1 MNNMENQPILSFQHP
16 SLSMLDLSMN
26 HISDWKMLQTLAS
39 VESLHSLLLYSNP
52 LITSSLTF
60 DFPYIHCLDINSIEI
75 ENRDQLE
82 ALLSHF
88 PSLIELEIRKN
99 PFYSQSPSVREVYFV
114 FSFSLGTYCIIP
126 SVKETQLYCYFR
138 H

>member
-60 DFPYIHCLDINSIEI
+60 DFPYIHCLDINAIEI

-82 ALLSHF
+82 ALLVHF

-99 PFYSQSPSVREVYFV
+99 PFYSQSPSVREV
-114 FSFSLGTYCIIP
+114 
-126 SVKETQLYCYFR
+126 
-138 H
+138 

>member
-39 VESLHSLLLYSNP
+39 VESLHSLLPYSIP

-60 DFPYIHCLDINSIEI
+60 DFPYIHCLDINSI
-75 ENRDQLE
+75 
-82 ALLSHF
+82 
-88 PSLIELEIRKN
+88 
-99 PFYSQSPSVREVYFV
+99 
-114 FSFSLGTYCIIP
+114 
-126 SVKETQLYCYFR
+126 
-138 H
+138 